1 MRGIPFPWP
10 HPLASGEEAAE
21 LASPSPAV
29 LTPAVK
35 PTLNAFTI
43 AKAWRVEDRQSLLA
57 SYDKACTMVAPGVI
71 MIQEL
76 IPGGG
81 EEQFSFAALCLDG
94 RPLAKLVAR
103 RTRQYPVDFGRS
115 STFVETVDQYQIEDA
130 GRRLVSEMRFTG
142 VVEIEF
148 KRDPRDG
155 LYKLLD
161 INPRIWGW
169 HTLGRRAG
177 VDFSYLLWRLTQGDS
192 FSETCGLAGVRWV
205 RMSTDLAAAVTEM
218 RHGRLSARG
227 YLKSLCGPVESAIF
241 AADDPLPALLEM
253 PLGAYTVLKR
263 R

>member
-1 MRGIPFPWP
+1 
-10 HPLASGEEAAE
+10 
-21 LASPSPAV
+21 
-29 LTPAVK
+29 
-35 PTLNAFTI
+35 
-43 AKAWRVEDRQSLLA
+43 
-57 SYDKACTMVAPGVI
+57 
-71 MIQEL
+71 
-76 IPGGG
+76 
-81 EEQFSFAALCLDG
+81 
-94 RPLAKLVAR
+94 VAR

-115 STFVETVDQYQIEDA
+115 STFVETVDEYQIEEA
-130 GRRLVSEMRFTG
+130 GRRLVSEMRLTG

-177 VDFSYLLWRLTQGDS
+177 IDFSYLLWRLTQGDS
-192 FSETCGLAGVRWV
+192 FSETRGLAGVRWV